1 MKLSPHPMKKLL
13 LAVLAA
19 SGAAHSAPL
28 PPAFTDQL
36 NASYPALESFYQ
48 DLHRTPELAF
58 NEHQTAAKLAARAK
72 ALGFDVTTGVGG
84 TGVVAILRNGP
95 GPTVMLRTET
105 DALPV
110 LEKTG
115 LAFSSAVTTK
125 NAAGDTIPV
134 MHACGH
140 DLHMAAWFGTAKLMA
155 ENRKAWSG
163 TLMLVGQPAEETVA
177 GAAAML
183 KDGLFTRFPKPDYA
197 LSMHDDA
204 SGPSGVIMYHAGAFR
219 ASSDV
224 VNITMFGQG
233 GHGAVPQ
240 STRDPIVMAARL
252 VLALQTLVSREN
264 DPLDPVVITIGK
276 INGGVRE
283 NIIPEELTMAGTI
296 RTLDDAMQ
304 KDVHERVKMTAQ
316 KIAESMGA
324 TAEVSIETKTLVT
337 YNTPELVNQML
348 PSLEKAIGKSNVY
361 ETEWTTGAEDFSY
374 YRLKAPAFFFNVGG
388 MPKDKT
394 AKTSAPHHTP
404 DFYIDDSR
412 LDVGIKAFCNI
423 VFDYQPLAKTVAVSN
438 KKISAEILSQQVPVE
453 NYFPAQFFDV
463 PFRAFALESILLSE
477 NFGR

>member
-264 DPLDPVVITIGK
+264 DPLDPVVITIGS
-276 INGGVRE
+276 IQGGTVA
-283 NIIPEELTMAGTI
+283 NIIPDQVKLQLSVRTFRPEVRKRVLASIAREAKGEAIAAGAPKEPLVEVKVGTDSVYNDPELIG
-296 RTLDDAMQ
+296 
-304 KDVHERVKMTAQ
+304 RVVKVVQGAVGPDFVKEMPAKMT
-316 KIAESMGA
+316 S
-324 TAEVSIETKTLVT
+324 
-337 YNTPELVNQML
+337 
-348 PSLEKAIGKSNVY
+348 
-361 ETEWTTGAEDFSY
+361 EDFSQY
-374 YRLKAPAFFFNVGG
+374 GMQPGVKAILLHVGAVDASRLAAATKAGQPLPGTHSPQWA
-388 MPKDKT
+388 
-394 AKTSAPHHTP
+394 P
-404 DFYIDDSR
+404 DFRPTVINT
-412 LDVGIKAFCNI
+412 VKAET
-423 VFDYQPLAKTVAVSN
+423 A
-438 KKISAEILSQQVPVE
+438 
-453 NYFPAQFFDV
+453 
-463 PFRAFALESILLSE
+463 ILLDL
-477 NFGR
+477 FAGKK